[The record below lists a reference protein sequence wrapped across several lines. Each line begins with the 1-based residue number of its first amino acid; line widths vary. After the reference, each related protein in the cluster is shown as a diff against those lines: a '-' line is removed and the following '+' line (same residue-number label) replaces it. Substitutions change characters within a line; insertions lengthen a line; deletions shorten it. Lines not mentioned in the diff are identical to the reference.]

1 MLIWV
6 YYLGQGVKQFQS
18 LLLSFL
24 SRLVFNPSAKKQ
36 MLVLPSPKYV
46 PSRNLIWNW
55 GDDHWV
61 DP

>member
-1 MLIWV
+1 
-6 YYLGQGVKQFQS
+6 
-18 LLLSFL
+18 
-24 SRLVFNPSAKKQ
+24 

-61 DP
+61 DPGTQLTDCELEVGSEVKSLSHVQLFATHGL